1 MADERLNRAEKVYEA
16 LKSGA
21 TVNGLKNQEGIR
33 KAIRD
38 GQLRWGMTSKGGY
51 KPLVPGDA
59 EYDKGFASPREALH
73 FVQGKEPDRTIEGKT
88 AGALFA
94 PVSQHRMHD
103 NIRADQ
109 RSAAADIGQDVF
121 RGIAKGVI
129 PAALALGINTKL
141 PGVSTVLRQLPTLG
155 RAGAGAVSSATSGL
169 NTPISA
175 ARHDP
180 YGEPIGQTLAT
191 ALATGLGIALAR
203 HYTPNQQAYRDSE
216 RKVINRLG
224 ALGQSKQESKRVA
237 RKAADRLVHGLP
249 AMTYGDWVSEPITNF
264 DKKYV
269 DAATTPTKLEPV
281 APVIEGYYNDKG
293 EWVGGKVKARRPL
306 PVKETV
312 TTEGI
317 KVSRPGGKGQKIV
330 TDETTVTNPEKTT
343 TTKTTTVSRNGRT
356 AKQSSKEVVGM
367 KLPTISN
374 DEARRW
380 LVVNHID
387 PTQPGVMDKAR
398 ELLNKAYLD
407 QTSQEGLI
415 LFGNKGNRMELPK
428 QDLTRYLAD
437 PTVNSVMQELLREK
451 SYFEDPTMNKDWKGA
466 RKQNGSRRQIARKQG
481 LGQTA
486 KIVSPDEFNNKRTS
500 WLTRGKSL
508 GAGAIGFMLP
518 VLTELLY
525 NRVKDKKDAK

>member
-1 MADERLNRAEKVYEA
+1 MAEERLVRAEKVYEA

-33 KAIRD
+33 KAIQD
-38 GQLRWGMTSKGGY
+38 GQLRWGMTSKGGF

-73 FVQGKEPDRTIEGKT
+73 FVQGKEPGRTIEGKT

-94 PVSQHRMHD
+94 PVSQHRTYD
-103 NIRADQ
+103 DIRADQ

-121 RGIAKGVI
+121 RGVTKGVI
-129 PAALALGINTKL
+129 PTALAFGLNTRL
-141 PGVSTVLRQLPTLG
+141 PGVSAVFRQLPTLG
-155 RAGAGAVSSATSGL
+155 RAGAGAVSSAASGL
-169 NTPISA
+169 NTPVSA

-191 ALATGLGIALAR
+191 ALATGLGIGLAR
-203 HYTPNQQAYRDSE
+203 RYTPNQQAYRDAE

-224 ALGQSKQESKRVA
+224 ALGQSKDESKRVA
-237 RKAADRLVHGLP
+237 RMAADRLIHGLP
-249 AMTYGDWVSEPITNF
+249 AMTYGDWISEPITSF
-264 DKKYV
+264 DKEFV
-269 DAATTPTKLEPV
+269 DAATTPTKLEAV
-281 APVIEGYYNDKG
+281 APVLEGAYDKQG
-293 EWVGGKVKARRPL
+293 NWVGGKVKARRPL

-317 KVSRPGGKGQKIV
+317 KVTRPGGKGQKVV

-356 AKQSSKEVVGM
+356 AKQSSKEIVGM

-374 DEARRW
+374 DEARKW
-380 LVVNHID
+380 LITNHID
-387 PTQPGVMDKAR
+387 PTQPGVMDEAR
-398 ELLNKAYLD
+398 ELLRKAYLD
-407 QTSQEGLI
+407 PTSQEGLI
-415 LFGNKGNRMELPK
+415 LFGNKGNRIELPK
-428 QDLTRYLAD
+428 QDLTKYLAD

-451 SYFEDPTMNKDWKGA
+451 SYFEDPTMDKAWKDA
-466 RKQNGSRRQIARKQG
+466 RKQYGARRQLGRKQG
-481 LGQTA
+481 LGQTS

-508 GAGAIGFMLP
+508 GAGAAGFMLP
-518 VLTELLY
+518 ALTELLY
-525 NRVKDKKDAK
+525 NRVKDKNDAE